1 MSAYGDM
8 GDLPRLYGY
17 GASTFTRMARLA
29 LAEKRVAHEFVEV
42 ASWDGYRKD
51 PAFADLHPF
60 AKVPV
65 LDHGTMRLYETLA
78 ICIYIDEAFAGPGL
92 QPTEPLERARMLQL
106 ISAILDYAWPVW
118 VPLFAGE
125 RFFAAFEDRWPDED
139 RIAGAMPRLTRAAET
154 VDALLAARAP
164 SAFDLSDIF
173 LAGSFCYLAEAPEGA
188 AVLGSNP
195 ALARW
200 WRRMQQRASVIDIL
214 PPTDWPQRLGGR

>member
-1 MSAYGDM
+1 
-8 GDLPRLYGY
+8 
-17 GASTFTRMARLA
+17 MARLA

-65 LDHGTMRLYETLA
+65 LDHGPVRLFETLA
-78 ICIYIDEAFAGPGL
+78 ICSYIDEAFEGPGL

-106 ISAILDYAWPVW
+106 ISATLDYAWPIW
-118 VPLFAGE
+118 EPMFATE
-125 RFFAAFEDRWPDED
+125 RFFAAFEDRLPDED
-139 RIAGAMPRLTRAAET
+139 RIASAMPRLTRAAEM
-154 VDALLAARAP
+154 VDALLAARPAG
-164 SAFDLSDIF
+164 AFDLSDIF

-200 WRRMQQRASVIDIL
+200 WQGMQQRASVIGIL
-214 PPTDWPQRLGGR
+214 PPTDWPQRLGTK